1 MITIIV
7 PSKYEFS
14 FLRIAISFAPSIIYF
29 FDYDIDVQR
38 KLEHDLK
45 M

>member
-14 FLRIAISFAPSIIYF
+14 FPRIDTSFAPSIIF
-29 FDYDIDVQR
+29 STMTLMFKENLSMI
-38 KLEHDLK
+38 
-45 M
+45 